1 MLKDLNL
8 LNIFYTVA
16 QEESVSKAS
25 IRLHISQ
32 PAVSQN
38 IKTLEQEIGFSLFI
52 RTNKGV
58 KLTNEAKEIFAYCKT
73 IFRQLDHLN
82 QTLQELSTLEAGIL
96 NIGASDTICKYYLI
110 DILKQFEKQYPK
122 IRYRVTNC
130 TTNESLQLLK
140 QHEVDIALIHTPIY
154 NDNLMYFNCLTLND
168 VFVCSYNFDDSKIK
182 TLEDLTNYRTL
193 LLEDSS
199 HSRKVLDNNL
209 LKYGIKLKP
218 KFELASLDLLIEF
231 CKKNMG
237 IICVSKEYIKKELD
251 NKELKIINLKEKL
264 EPRNIALVY
273 DEEYTSNAARKLI
286 EYIKNN
292 KKELK

>member
-1 MLKDLNL
+1 MIKDLNL
-8 LNIFYTVA
+8 LKIFYIVA

-25 IRLHISQ
+25 VKLHISQ

-38 IKTLEQEIGFSLFI
+38 IKLLEHEIGFSLFI

-58 KLTNEAKEIFAYCKT
+58 KMTNEAQEIFTYCKT

-96 NIGASDTICKYYLI
+96 IIGASDTICKYYLI
-110 DILKQFEKQYPK
+110 DILKEFEKQYPK

-140 QHEVDIALIHTPIY
+140 QHQVDIALIHTPVH
-154 NDNLMYFNCLTLND
+154 NDDLNYHNCLKLND
-168 VFVCSYNFDDSKIK
+168 VFVCSHNFDDSKIK
-182 TLEDLTNYRTL
+182 TLSDLTNYRTL

-237 IICVSKEYIKKELD
+237 IICVAKEYIEKELT
-251 NKELKIINLKEKL
+251 NKELKIINIKEKL
-264 EPRNIALVY
+264 EPRFISLAY
-273 DEEYTSNAARKLI
+273 DKEYISNAAKKLI
-286 EYIKNN
+286 QYIEN
-292 KKELK
+292 KK